1 MRAVLMST
9 PLLECSS
16 MPARRLLVLALL
28 AIAPA
33 IAACGTMP
41 TANDDSSPSVTT
53 DTTKR
58 KENMPWN

>member
-1 MRAVLMST
+1 MS
-9 PLLECSS
+9 
-16 MPARRLLVLALL
+16 ARRLLVLALL

-41 TANDDSSPSVTT
+41 TANEDPAPPVTT